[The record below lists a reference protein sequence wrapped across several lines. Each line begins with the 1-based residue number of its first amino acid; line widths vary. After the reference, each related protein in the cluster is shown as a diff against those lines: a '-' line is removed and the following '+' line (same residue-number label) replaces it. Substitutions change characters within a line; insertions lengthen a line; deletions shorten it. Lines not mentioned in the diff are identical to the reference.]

1 MPKRT
6 SNGFTL
12 VEMMIAIGI
21 ASIISVMAVPSMNSS
36 FDKKRVTKSAEMLYE
51 NLQLARSESITRF
64 RQVHVRF
71 NSNGS
76 TWQYGVSQNILCDL
90 TKTDPTVANANA
102 CLLVVDDGDGNVDD
116 GSATIDSQ
124 DTILY
129 RFTQANVQGVSMAL
143 DSMPANNQITF
154 DPARGTALG
163 AATITL
169 QSEQGFKMRLIVG
182 VLGRIRLCSPAGAG
196 HVGGYSSDACV

>member
-1 MPKRT
+1 MPKYT
-6 SNGFTL
+6 SKGFTL
-12 VEMMIAIGI
+12 IEMMITIGV
-21 ASIISVMAVPSMNSS
+21 ASIITVMAVPSMNSS
-36 FDKKRVTKSAEMLYE
+36 FDKKRVTKAAETLYE
-51 NLQLARSESITRF
+51 NLQLARSEAITRF

-71 NSNGS
+71 NSSGS
-76 TWQYGVSQNILCDL
+76 IWQYGVSQNALCDL
-90 TKTDPTVANANA
+90 TQTDPSVGNANA

-124 DTILY
+124 DAVLY
-129 RFTQANVQGVSMAL
+129 RFTQAEYTDVRMTF
-143 DSMPANNQITF
+143 DTMPTNNQITF

-169 QSEQGFKMRLIVG
+169 QSAEGFKMRLIVG
-182 VLGRIRLCSPAGAG
+182 VLGQVRLCSPAGAG